1 MTVPG
6 GRALD
11 EGRYMVSPGKSIK
24 VAVSIPTRYI
34 RTREVYS
41 KTIEI
46 ETNAPDN
53 PVVSLTMKLRVK
65 EVLAVNPMQIDF
77 RDAKPGS
84 TYKRTITII
93 NKGKD
98 PVTLEKIT
106 LYPDTV
112 LSLSHKDGRRLEG
125 PQKLESGQ
133 ALALELSFTP
143 SPRNTRFFGTVQIE
157 TSLEDL
163 RAKIIQVRA
172 STGNK

>member
-1 MTVPG
+1 
-6 GRALD
+6 
-11 EGRYMVSPGKSIK
+11 MVSPGKSIK

-53 PVVSLTMKLRVK
+53 PVVSLTMKLRVRD
-65 EVLAVNPMQIDF
+65 VLAVSPMQIDF
-77 RDAKPGS
+77 RNVNPGS
-84 TYKRTITII
+84 TYKRAITII
-93 NKGKD
+93 NKGKC
-98 PVTLEKIT
+98 PVTLEKIA

-133 ALALELSFTP
+133 ALTLELSFTP
-143 SPRNTRFFGTVQIE
+143 TPRNTRFFGTVQIE

-172 STGNK
+172 SMENK

>member
-1 MTVPG
+1 
-6 GRALD
+6 
-11 EGRYMVSPGKSIK
+11 MVSPGKSIQ

-34 RTREVYS
+34 RTREVFS

-53 PVVSLTMKLRVK
+53 PTVTLTMKLRVR
-65 EVLAVNPMQIDF
+65 EVLAVSPMQVDF
-77 RDAKPGS
+77 RDVKPGS

-93 NKGKD
+93 NKGKG
-98 PVTLEKIT
+98 PVTLKRIA

-133 ALALELSFTP
+133 SLALELSFTP
-143 SPRNTRFFGTVQIE
+143 SPSNTRFFGTVQIE

-172 STGNK
+172 STGSK